1 MKLIMK
7 ADDGS
12 NYEWEAK
19 AAYVVL
25 IEPEDGGDV
34 TMSII
39 GKTNPSEIIS
49 GVAHTLYSFFDN
61 IADKDDEDKKMLWK
75 LFKKEYK
82 MSADA
87 GSYSVVKNETKP
99 IEKG

>member
-19 AAYVVL
+19 AAYAVL

-34 TMSII
+34 TMSIM
-39 GKTNPSEIIS
+39 GKSNTIELIT

-61 IADKDDEDKKMLWK
+61 IAEKDGVEKKRLWK
-75 LFKKEYK
+75 LFKEEYK
-82 MSADA
+82 SADA

-99 IEKG
+99 IKKG